1 MALPPEKAW
10 TANVLPVLVWQVQP
24 DVADVDYGST
34 KKQRGKL
41 LYSLEYDGPLSE
53 VIKWMSNCLP
63 FMQRCTSIKLH
74 SYFKHLNVWNL
85 FSSSLVFSC
94 GMSQYPSVSC
104 RPLQLKLGIKQASSL
119 MAMDLGGT
127 SDPYV
132 RVYILPEKSKTYETK
147 VFRSTLNPVFNEQF
161 TFQVGPGDLPC
172 CICLKNSYN

>member
-63 FMQRCTSIKLH
+63 FMQRCTSIMLH

-104 RPLQLKLGIKQASSL
+104 YSSNWGSNKP
-119 MAMDLGGT
+119 AAWWPWT
-127 SDPYV
+127 SEEPQTHMS
-132 RVYILPEKSKTYETK
+132 E
-147 VFRSTLNPVFNEQF
+147 STSSPKRAKPMKPKCSGARWTLSSTSSSP
-161 TFQVGPGDLPC
+161 
-172 CICLKNSYN
+172 SR